1 MALFY
6 RKESADKNEEYLP
19 IVDMDPRN
27 IDGIKKSIETH
38 AIHGGRVLYSSSGLD
53 AIEML
58 EGILKACPFV
68 NDTYAHDLV
77 NYVREIQ
84 DDVYKYLE
92 QIDDLKQQIE
102 EVKNAK
108 E

>member
-19 IVDMDPRN
+19 LIDDDPRT
-27 IDGIKKSIETH
+27 IDEIKKSIEIY
-38 AIHGGRVLYSSSGLD
+38 AIHGGRVLYSSGGID

-68 NDTYAHDLV
+68 NDIYAHDLV
-77 NYVREIQ
+77 NYVRELQ
-84 DDVYKYLE
+84 DDVDKYIE
-92 QIDDLKQQIE
+92 QLNDVLNEREIKANE
-102 EVKNAK
+102 
-108 E
+108 